1 MEPPFPEL
9 KEIGN
14 GPSVHICAFRAR
26 RLSDWRADFFSWI
39 LGLAKCSSPHQ
50 QVLGDWTRR
59 QELYKAFIEE
69 ASKLYGDALVSN
81 NAEISKFI
89 PLSVILNRMRVQSSA
104 SVVQEAQAVIE
115 KIAETYLEPN
125 QTLRELRGH
134 HDKIDLL
141 RHFSDACRKDLNRP
155 NHL

>member
-1 MEPPFPEL
+1 MDPAYISAL
-9 KEIGN
+9 SALAGSLIGGLTSLAGSWVSQN
-14 GPSVHICAFRAR
+14 AQAR
-26 RLSDWRADFFSWI
+26 T
-39 LGLAKCSSPHQ
+39 Q

-104 SVVQEAQAVIE
+104 SVVQEAEAVIE
-115 KIAETYLEPN
+115 KLAETYLEPN

-134 HDKIDLL
+134 HDKIDIL
-141 RHFSDACRKDLNRP
+141 RQFSDACRQDLNRLS
-155 NHL
+155 HL